1 MRKEKKARACPPPL
15 LCEFALPLGR
25 KGHKVG
31 DNTKAGSPLIHSN
44 KGCVPYCLSL
54 AESAQLSSNSVKQLR
69 FVCESGCGNWRQRA
83 PSQRTSGGK
92 QRRKDDDE
100 ETCRWLALRMGAP
113 GLECGGGGGGRHTQL
128 ASGECSSGGDVT
140 APRKMPGI
148 DVTVLSQ
155 PASACN
161 SAHSLART
169 RSFDPGKRKMALSQ
183 HTHTLT
189 SVQLSESISWRVD
202 CDAGGFCSVAALAG
216 VVVFVFAVCCS

>member
-1 MRKEKKARACPPPL
+1 MRKEKKARACLPPPL

-54 AESAQLSSNSVKQLR
+54 AASSPLIPSSNSALCARAGV
-69 FVCESGCGNWRQRA
+69 EIGGNEHRA
-83 PSQRTSGGK
+83 SERGQTKTEGRRGNLSLAGIANGGTGAGM
-92 QRRKDDDE
+92 RRRRRP
-100 ETCRWLALRMGAP
+100 T
-113 GLECGGGGGGRHTQL
+113 HTASER

-183 HTHTLT
+183 HTHTHFGP
-189 SVQLSESISWRVD
+189 II
-202 CDAGGFCSVAALAG
+202 
-216 VVVFVFAVCCS
+216 